1 MNQTSSSS
9 SVDESAALPP
19 GAPVTMPLRVAGIDV
34 GSNAIRFVAAEFS
47 DARSYRIVAEQ
58 RVPVRLGHD
67 AFLSGRLA
75 EEAMGAAVSA
85 FAGFARLM
93 EEHGI
98 AHYRAVATSAVRES
112 RNGEAFVER
121 LLDETGLRLQV
132 VTGAEEARLVY
143 LAVGSRIALGRGR
156 WVLVDLGGGS
166 VEVSLVDAD
175 GILWSESHT
184 MGSVRLLEELS
195 SAGAEPGRFRK
206 LLGEYTATLRI
217 PSAAQHWRT
226 AGFIATGG
234 NIESLARLA
243 GVRAD
248 GDGVSLLPVAELRSA
263 IDKLSRL
270 SYRQRMDQLGLRAD
284 RADVILPAAMVYL
297 RVAELARAEEILAPH
312 VGVKHGL
319 LLDLVADL
327 TTHREHEDRQE
338 QEVYSGALLLGRR
351 FMFDEAHAV
360 HVAALAMSIFE
371 QTQALH
377 GLTRD
382 DRRILL
388 AAALLH
394 DIGAYIAYR
403 RHHKHSQYII
413 AESELP
419 GFTPGEIQMVANVSR
434 YHRKGEPSE
443 QHPAFMALS
452 AAERER
458 VVRLSA
464 LLRVAD
470 ALDREHLQRVQRVHA
485 ELHDEALRLRLES
498 RSDVL
503 LERWALQRKSALFH
517 RAFGVPVQLGTE
529 S

>member
-1 MNQTSSSS
+1 M
-9 SVDESAALPP
+9 EREREAA
-19 GAPVTMPLRVAGIDV
+19 AAAMPLRVAAIDV

-47 DARSYRIVAEQ
+47 EARRYRILAEQ
-58 RVPVRLGHD
+58 RQPVRLGHD
-67 AFLSGRLA
+67 TFLSGRLTT
-75 EEAMGAAVSA
+75 EAMDAAVSA

-112 RNGEAFVER
+112 RNGEEFVRR
-121 LLDETGLRLQV
+121 LHEETGLRLEV
-132 VTGAEEARLVY
+132 ITGAEEARLVY
-143 LAVGSRIALGRGR
+143 LAVRSRIAFGHGR

-166 VEVSLVDAD
+166 VEVSLVDSD

-195 SAGAEPGRFRK
+195 SVGAEPGRFRR

-234 NIESLARLA
+234 NIESLAKLGGARPD
-243 GVRAD
+243 AD
-248 GDGVSLLPVAELRSA
+248 GVARLPVEALRA
-263 IDKLSRL
+263 GIDMLSRL
-270 SYRQRMDQLGLRAD
+270 SYRQRMDELGLRAD

-297 RVAELARAEEILAPH
+297 RVAELARAEEILVPH
-312 VGVKHGL
+312 VGVKNGL
-319 LLDLVADL
+319 LLDVVADL
-327 TTHREHEDRQE
+327 TTRREHEDRQE

-351 FMFDEAHAV
+351 FMFDEPHAV
-360 HVAALAMSIFE
+360 HVAALALSLFE
-371 QTQALH
+371 QTRALH
-377 GLTRD
+377 ALTRD

-394 DIGAYIAYR
+394 DIGAYISYR

-413 AESELP
+413 SESELP
-419 GFTPGEIQMVANVSR
+419 GFAPREILMVANIAR

-443 QHPAFMALS
+443 QHPPFMALEPE
-452 AAERER
+452 ERER

-470 ALDREHLQRVQRVHA
+470 ALDREHLQRVQRLHA
-485 ELHDEALRLRLES
+485 EPRDGVVHLRLES
-498 RSDVL
+498 QGDVL
-503 LERWALQRKSALFH
+503 LERWALQRKAALFE
-517 RAFGVPVQLGTE
+517 RAFAVQLRLAGE